1 MPPHVNVHRVCLFE
15 DRHAADLEPLSLTR
29 PVFDLL
35 CGMTSLGEKQ
45 CRGLESLDHG
55 VLVRP
60 YLAELYRFCNATC
73 PVNDLDWLKAE
84 TTLLINGRWLPY
96 EELPADLPSP
106 CVGLLDDEVA
116 FALLS
121 MEELAFCSLETL
133 DDCLETWKQRLPIV
147 PATGHLIRHG
157 WELVE
162 HNAEQLRRD
171 FRQAASQPADHK
183 VTILGSREH
192 IIIDPTAFLE
202 PMVLFDT
209 RRGPIVI
216 EREAVVAAFS
226 RIEGPCY
233 IGPRTQVLG
242 AKLRGGVTLG
252 PDCRIG
258 GEVEASIIHGYSN
271 KSHDGFLGHG
281 YVGEWVNLGAGTHNS
296 DLRNDYGEIT
306 VTIAGRRVPTG
317 QTKVGCLLGD
327 HTKTGLGTLLN
338 TGSNIGAFCN
348 LLPGGL
354 LPRYM
359 PSFTSWWNNALSYN
373 ADLAALLE
381 TASTVMARRGQVL
394 TDVHRDVYG
403 GLFDLSATDRRRAIQ
418 DARLRG
424 LRRSA

>member
-1 MPPHVNVHRVCLFE
+1 MQPHGNAHRVCLFE
-15 DRHAADLEPLSLTR
+15 DSHAADLEPLSLTR

-45 CRGLESLDHG
+45 CREFNSREWG
-55 VLVRP
+55 VLIRP
-60 YLAELYRFCNATC
+60 YFADLCRFHNPNR
-73 PVNDLDWLKAE
+73 PVNDLDWLKADM
-84 TTLLINGRWLPY
+84 TLLINGRWRPGDTPLDNLP
-96 EELPADLPSP
+96 LP
-106 CVGLLDDEVA
+106 CVGLLGEEVA
-116 FALLS
+116 FVMLPPD
-121 MEELAFCSLETL
+121 ELAHCSLETL
-133 DDCLETWKQRLPIV
+133 DDCLASWKQRMPVV
-147 PATGHLIRHG
+147 PASGHLIRHG

-171 FRQAASQPADHK
+171 FRRLTPRPADSDL
-183 VTILGSREH
+183 TILGPHEQAVIEPS
-192 IIIDPTAFLE
+192 AQVE
-202 PMVLFDT
+202 PMVLLDT

-216 EREAVVAAFS
+216 ERDAVVAAFS

-233 IGPRTQVLG
+233 IGPRTQVHG

-258 GEVEASIIHGYSN
+258 GEVEASIVHGYSN
-271 KSHDGFLGHG
+271 KAHDGFLGHS

-296 DLRNDYGEIT
+296 DLRNDYGVVT
-306 VTIAGRRVPTG
+306 VTIAGRRVPTR

-359 PSFTSWWNNALSYN
+359 PSFSSWWNSALTDK
-373 ADLAALLE
+373 ADLPALLE
-381 TASTVMARRGQVL
+381 TASMVMARRGQEL
-394 TDVHRDVYG
+394 TDVHRAVYG
-403 GLFDLSATDRRRAIQ
+403 ALFDLTATDRRRAIQ
-418 DARLRG
+418 DARLRRF
-424 LRRSA
+424 RRSA